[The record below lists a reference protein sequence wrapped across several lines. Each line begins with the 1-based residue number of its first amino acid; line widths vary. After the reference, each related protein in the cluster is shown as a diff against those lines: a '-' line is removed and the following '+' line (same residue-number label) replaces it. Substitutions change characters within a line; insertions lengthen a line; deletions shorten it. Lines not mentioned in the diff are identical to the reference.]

1 MQLPENKNNFS
12 CILMIFRCFNV
23 FNVIFRFVQLFL
35 FEILINGLL
44 MAPLIISKISK
55 VNSVNKIEISTE
67 QAWQAEKLF
76 FLNDFNR

>member
-1 MQLPENKNNFS
+1 
-12 CILMIFRCFNV
+12 
-23 FNVIFRFVQLFL
+23 
-35 FEILINGLL
+35 